1 MCLLLRWMCVCL
13 LLRWMMGVLLFR
25 WMLCVFTVEMEV
37 DAVCVYH

>member
-1 MCLLLRWMCVCL
+1 MCL

-25 WMLCVFTVEMEV
+25 WMFVFSVEMEV